1 VRLGGAN
8 PYRNQHNIHGG
19 EHDMKKLF
27 AGLLACL
34 VVAAVAPVA
43 GAGAK
48 YEKSK
53 NVTLLDDI
61 QYTGGTELA
70 ASGKYVYSGQL
81 DGETRRGELNKQ
93 GGLHIFDV
101 SGKAPKEVGF
111 LHCPGNDND
120 VEVVRPGLVVMG
132 FHVNQCA
139 PEAGNGL
146 MTIDVRNPKKPKI
159 LGTVATGKNHTLKPF
174 PGGRYV
180 YTAGGGLS
188 GSTGAGP
195 AIVDVKDPKKPK
207 VVGTFKTYTMDC
219 HDISFHVSKDKKLG
233 FCAGA
238 VGSGQVQIWDVSD
251 PLKPTLLSEIV
262 NPIMQ
267 YTHYAVASSD
277 GKYLAIDDEA
287 FGFHECHTGQ
297 SPTGRVWIY
306 DITTPRAP
314 IPVGS
319 MAAPRGG
326 RAHAGIG
333 TLAGWVDSWCLSHGL
348 DWMPGTHNL
357 AVTWFTG
364 GWSVLNIDQTPVP
377 VEVAYFMA
385 EDSAT
390 YSALWH
396 EGRLYTNDMHRGL
409 DAFTVKGLK

>member
-1 VRLGGAN
+1 
-8 PYRNQHNIHGG
+8 
-19 EHDMKKLF
+19 MKKLVAVLV
-27 AGLLACL
+27 AGL
-34 VVAAVAPVA
+34 VVGAMAPA
-43 GAGAK
+43 GAQQAGI
-48 YEKSK
+48 EKSD
-53 NVTLLDDI
+53 NVTHLDDI

-70 ASGKYVYSGQL
+70 ADGKYVYSGEL
-81 DGETRRGELNKQ
+81 NGETNRNESPDK

-111 LHCPGNDND
+111 MHCPGTDND
-120 VEVVRPGLVVMG
+120 VEVLRPGIVVMG
-132 FHVNQCA
+132 FSVNKCA
-139 PEAGNGL
+139 LEAGNGF
-146 MTIDVRNPKKPKI
+146 MTIDVSNPKKPQR
-159 LGTVATGKNHTLKPF
+159 LGSVMTGKTHTLKPF

-188 GSTGAGP
+188 GSSTAGP
-195 AIVDVKDPKKPK
+195 AIVDVKDPRKPK
-207 VVGTFKTYTMDC
+207 VVKTFQTYSMDC

-251 PLKPTLLSEIV
+251 PVNPVLLSEIV
-262 NPIMQ
+262 NPVMQ

-277 GKYLAIDDEA
+277 GQYLAIDDEA
-287 FGFHECHTGQ
+287 FAFHECHTGQ
-297 SPTGRVWIY
+297 SPTGRVWLY
-306 DITTPRAP
+306 DISNPQV
-314 IPVGS
+314 PVPFGS

-326 RAHAGIG
+326 RDTAGIG
-333 TLAGWVDSWCLSHGL
+333 NYAGWVDSWCLSHGL

-364 GWSVLNIDQTPVP
+364 GWSVINVDGQSAVP
-377 VEVAYFMA
+377 TEVAYFMA

-396 EGRLYTNDMHRGL
+396 EGKLYTNDMHRGL
-409 DAFTVKGLK
+409 DAFTIKGLK

>member
-1 VRLGGAN
+1 
-8 PYRNQHNIHGG
+8 
-19 EHDMKKLF
+19 MKKLF
-27 AGLLACL
+27 ASLLACA
-34 VVAAVAPVA
+34 VVAAIAPVA
-43 GAGAK
+43 GAEAK

-53 NVTLLDDI
+53 NVKLLDDI
-61 QYTGGTELA
+61 KYTGGTELA
-70 ASGKYVYSGQL
+70 ADGKYVYTGEL
-81 DGETRRGELNKQ
+81 NGETRRGEHPDK
-93 GGLHIFDV
+93 GGLHIIDV

-111 LHCPGNDND
+111 MHCPGTDND
-120 VEVVRPGLVVMG
+120 VEVLRPGIVLMG
-132 FHVNQCA
+132 FSQNQCA
-139 PEAGNGL
+139 IEAGNGF
-146 MTIDVRNPKKPKI
+146 MTIDVSNPKKPRR
-159 LGTVATGKNHTLKPF
+159 LGSVMTGKTHTLKPF

-180 YTAGGGLS
+180 YTAGGGLA
-188 GSTGAGP
+188 GGNGAGP
-195 AIVDVKDPKKPK
+195 AIVDVKDPRKPK

-219 HDISFHVSKDKKLG
+219 HDISFVKTKDRTLG

-287 FGFHECHTGQ
+287 FAAHECHTGQ
-297 SPTGRVWIY
+297 SPTGRVWLY
-306 DITTPRAP
+306 DISNPQAP
-314 IPVGS
+314 IPFGS
-319 MAAPRGG
+319 MAPPRGG
-326 RAHAGIG
+326 RDTAGIG
-333 TLAGWVDSWCLSHGL
+333 NYAGWVDSWCLSHGL

-364 GWSVLNIDQTPVP
+364 GWSVINIDGQSVQPT
-377 VEVAYFMA
+377 EVAYFMA

-396 EGRLYTNDMHRGL
+396 DGKLYTNDMHRGL
-409 DAFTVKGLK
+409 DAFSIKGLR